1 MVKTTKAKA
10 KASETY
16 IRVEHTLSVLARC
29 PVNESR
35 DVYETTFRL
44 DKLVK
49 VETLIEQCRGF
60 QDKKLFQE
68 ELTELLAQAFGCEVE
83 TRGIHSGVKTVC
95 VAGVWQV

>member
-1 MVKTTKAKA
+1 MGKRK
-10 KASETY
+10 SG

-29 PVNESR
+29 PVNDSR

-49 VETLIEQCRGF
+49 VETLIAQCRGF

-68 ELTELLAQAFGCEVE
+68 ELTAILAEAFSCEVE
-83 TRGIHSGVKTVC
+83 TRGMHSGVRTVV
-95 VAGVWQV
+95 VAK